1 MTHVITDSELLKCT
15 SIIGVNRIERLT
27 TGERIAKVKL
37 WRESFR
43 EVWEG
48 VTPIP
53 ERDFPVVF
61 IFGGAIAD
69 DITKQR
75 NLDADGLAFLSKR
88 CLDAA
93 VLEKVIPDDSPEY
106 ISHTITSS
114 LTPKLFAGVHNYIL
128 GGAFIANFE
137 IPEFYVF
144 QQDLES

>member
-1 MTHVITDSELLKCT
+1 MTEVIRDSTLLKC
-15 SIIGVNRIERLT
+15 SAIIGVNRIERLT
-27 TGERIAKVKL
+27 TGERIGKVKL

-43 EVWEG
+43 KVWEG

-53 ERDFPVVF
+53 ESYFPVVF

-69 DITKQR
+69 DITKQK

-93 VLEKVIPDDSPEY
+93 VLEKIIPDDSPKY

-114 LTPKLFAGVHNYIL
+114 LIPKFFIGAHNYLL
-128 GGAFIANFE
+128 GGAFIGNFE
-137 IPEFYVF
+137 IPKFYVF
-144 QQDLES
+144 GKDLES